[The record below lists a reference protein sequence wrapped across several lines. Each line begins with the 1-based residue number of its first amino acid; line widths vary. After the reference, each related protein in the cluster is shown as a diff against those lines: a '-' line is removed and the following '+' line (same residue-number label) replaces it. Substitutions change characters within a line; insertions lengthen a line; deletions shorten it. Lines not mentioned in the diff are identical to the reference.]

1 MVALWWGGEVYTFLP
16 ENSDVWVA
24 VSPWGS
30 WSVQA
35 YNSVYRMEI
44 EAIAYTPPTLVAV
57 PTQAGRDFCC
67 RDTGRGILELSLWRG
82 ASRLLKVRSELAALE
97 TGGNNWQGIWQFRS
111 ERI

>member
-1 MVALWWGGEVYTFLP
+1 MGRTTQVAMVALWWGGEVYTFLP

-57 PTQAGRDFCC
+57 PTQAGRD
-67 RDTGRGILELSLWRG
+67 LWRG

>member
-44 EAIAYTPPTLVAV
+44 ESPVVLII
-57 PTQAGRDFCC
+57 C
-67 RDTGRGILELSLWRG
+67 
-82 ASRLLKVRSELAALE
+82 
-97 TGGNNWQGIWQFRS
+97 
-111 ERI
+111 